1 MAIVE
6 THNLTKRYGGQ
17 VAVSDLTFT
26 IEKGEIFGF
35 LGPLEKLAEEKLGVD
50 DKEISLDDVYMR
62 YFQEGSP

>member
-1 MAIVE
+1 MAIVQ
-6 THNLTKRYGGQ
+6 TQNLTKNYGGQ

-26 IEKGEIFGF
+26 IEEGEVFGF